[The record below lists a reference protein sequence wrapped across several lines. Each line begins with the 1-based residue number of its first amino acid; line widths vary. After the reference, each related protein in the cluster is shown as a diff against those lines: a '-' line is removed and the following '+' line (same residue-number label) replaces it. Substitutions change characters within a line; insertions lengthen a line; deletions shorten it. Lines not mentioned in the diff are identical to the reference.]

1 MGAARVSPLPFCS
14 WLGHLGNFLQPIRTT
29 TQIWVMTCHQYV
41 ISVLVSQTSFHQE
54 TSGGVA
60 KSQLFFQA
68 NHLSKHDVESYVLG
82 PIHI

>member
-1 MGAARVSPLPFCS
+1 MGLPHA
-14 WLGHLGNFLQPIRTT
+14 LLLLVGPLGNLLQPIRTT

-41 ISVLVSQTSFHQE
+41 ISVLVSQTLFHQE

-60 KSQLFFQA
+60 KSQLFSQA
-68 NHLSKHDVESYVLG
+68 NHLPKHDVESYILG

>member
-1 MGAARVSPLPFCS
+1 
-14 WLGHLGNFLQPIRTT
+14 
-29 TQIWVMTCHQYV
+29 MTCHQYV
-41 ISVLVSQTSFHQE
+41 ISVLVSQMSFHQE

-68 NHLSKHDVESYVLG
+68 NHLPKCDVESYVLG